1 MATKKTATKATE
13 TKTLKLGDVVRLKS
27 GGPLMT
33 VHELNSTWEKDGL
46 RFTGTICVWFVNDA
60 SGQDFK
66 AYHSIF
72 APESLEVMK

>member
-1 MATKKTATKATE
+1 
-13 TKTLKLGDVVRLKS
+13 
-27 GGPLMT
+27 MT